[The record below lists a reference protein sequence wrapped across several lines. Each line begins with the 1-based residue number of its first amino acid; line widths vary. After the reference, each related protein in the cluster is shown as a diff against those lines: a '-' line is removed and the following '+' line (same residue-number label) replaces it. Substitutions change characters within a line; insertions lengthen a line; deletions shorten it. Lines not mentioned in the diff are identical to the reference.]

1 MLTGFELYPRWVPLA
16 HEQNNVILKGFGGI
30 LDLGENSEALRCW
43 MVAGPEVA
51 GCLGNLKVTSVPCST
66 KERSKESTT
75 TKIIPNRKPSRM
87 TSLRNLA
94 KIIADFGI
102 S

>member
-1 MLTGFELYPRWVPLA
+1 
-16 HEQNNVILKGFGGI
+16 
-30 LDLGENSEALRCW
+30 

-51 GCLGNLKVTSVPCST
+51 GCLRNLKMTFVPCST

-75 TKIIPNRKPSRM
+75 TKIIPNRKRSRM
-87 TSLRNLA
+87 TPLGNLV